1 MNNKIIN
8 LVIPLQQHFFTTFLC
23 WVMEGVE
30 CTYIAQVKQRM
41 SSLGV
46 SDSDLARFQDEIDDA
61 DHDLES
67 IKEDISD
74 REQSMLVDFFRDECE
89 GGEIIYDILFD
100 ILTDDKY
107 GFQQKQ
113 YHFPDIY
120 VKPANIIQK
129 QDIFIYIDNETL
141 HLVFGYIHQLEQ
153 LFSRRN
159 SDYHFMP
166 HSLIH
171 ICIVFYFKTW
181 NTNDN
186 FYMFDDIKI
195 EIISVPL
202 PSPSPPELDDD
213 TGTVILNP
221 GLVIIPDEILINN
234 EYLENID
241 GITKILEYEY
251 SQRRLSRSYIDFWNE
266 FLEEERPTFKVI
278 ADDIHYNEGIF
289 YDYLM
294 EHPPNDLILH
304 GILPVLVKVVN
315 ELKYPILDSN
325 KEKRQ
330 KQIYTNIK
338 NFFEKQTPDFSKI
351 ISHNMPSLI
360 KTCVLFKANTTNN
373 YDFNTFDL
381 FVPLC
386 DIYDRIIFNSGN
398 KIKPMHITG
407 TEWKSLKNI
416 KGHFAAL
423 LDEKDYLALNTTMVD
438 FKHAKKASFFPR
450 LEFANGNN
458 KMLIN
463 DNLEAFQM
471 ISLSFML
478 FIKSFMC
485 ETGNCLE
492 KGNHIYKAPRQKGK
506 NRKKQ
511 NKNAPFVPIIKSLIE
526 IKSEKTVKN
535 NNNKSNGMVDDNDIF
550 FHNDNMPLQFDLCI
564 IPKENG
570 HKDFG
575 LITEHKEFEIC
586 CASYKTPTNKQEI
599 YKLYGQLIDVF
610 RKTIKAQK
618 NKSNIQEQVDK
629 KDKKPPKRRDDRYCI
644 VFDRHTEK
652 FYIYPPHIKN
662 GGGNITHRKS
672 IQTNKQEPNKS
683 DASVDKNKNNN
694 NNNNDIDNG
703 EEVDNEFSLISHE
716 YNDL

>member
-251 SQRRLSRSYIDFWNE
+251 SQRRLSRSYIDFWNA
-266 FLEEERPTFKVI
+266 FLEDEPEVATFKVI
-278 ADDIHYNEGIF
+278 AYDIRHNEGPF

-294 EHPPNDLILH
+294 EHPPNDR
-304 GILPVLVKVVN
+304 ILPVLQKVVDQI
-315 ELKYPILDSN
+315 KIPQLDSN
-325 KEKRQ
+325 KQKKRKEIYKGDIERFF
-330 KQIYTNIK
+330 KQ
-338 NFFEKQTPDFSKI
+338 QTPQYANVI
-351 ISHNMPSLI
+351 TVNVPTLI
-360 KTCVLFKANTTNN
+360 KTCVLFKTNTNDTN
-373 YDFNTFDL
+373 FNTFEL
-381 FVPLC
+381 FINMM

-610 RKTIKAQK
+610 RKTINAPKYK
-618 NKSNIQEQVDK
+618 FNTKY
-629 KDKKPPKRRDDRYCI
+629 PKRRDDRYCI
-644 VFDRHTEK
+644 VFDRHTET
-652 FYIYPPHIKN
+652 FYIYPPRIQN
-662 GGGNITHRKS
+662 GNGNIIHRKS
-672 IQTNKQEPNKS
+672 IGT
-683 DASVDKNKNNN
+683 VNNQ
-694 NNNNDIDNG
+694 
-703 EEVDNEFSLISHE
+703 FSLIPDK
-716 YNDL
+716 YNDLTNFYLTNKCIIPSKTSQNKYYGLNDWINN

>member
-294 EHPPNDLILH
+294 EHPPNDR
-304 GILPVLVKVVN
+304 ILPVVEKIVN
-315 ELKYPILDSN
+315 QLQHPILDST
-325 KEKRQ
+325 
-330 KQIYTNIK
+330 QICDKDVTEFFK
-338 NFFEKQTPDFSKI
+338 NELPDFWKGDISYRNNLIETCILMDKNSNNIFELFINI
-351 ISHNMPSLI
+351 I
-360 KTCVLFKANTTNN
+360 
-373 YDFNTFDL
+373 
-381 FVPLC
+381 
-386 DIYDRIIFNSGN
+386 DIYDRILFYKPKWKPFNITQSKSYN
-398 KIKPMHITG
+398 KNEEKH
-407 TEWKSLKNI
+407 
-416 KGHFAAL
+416 HFASKLCEKGCIL
-423 LDEKDYLALNTTMVD
+423 LNNT
-438 FKHAKKASFFPR
+438 
-450 LEFANGNN
+450 L
-458 KMLIN
+458 
-463 DNLEAFQM
+463 
-471 ISLSFML
+471 
-478 FIKSFMC
+478 
-485 ETGNCLE
+485 NCL
-492 KGNHIYKAPRQKGK
+492 K
-506 NRKKQ
+506 
-511 NKNAPFVPIIKSLIE
+511 
-526 IKSEKTVKN
+526 
-535 NNNKSNGMVDDNDIF
+535 
-550 FHNDNMPLQFDLCI
+550 
-564 IPKENG
+564 
-570 HKDFG
+570 
-575 LITEHKEFEIC
+575 
-586 CASYKTPTNKQEI
+586 
-599 YKLYGQLIDVF
+599 
-610 RKTIKAQK
+610 
-618 NKSNIQEQVDK
+618 
-629 KDKKPPKRRDDRYCI
+629 
-644 VFDRHTEK
+644 
-652 FYIYPPHIKN
+652 
-662 GGGNITHRKS
+662 
-672 IQTNKQEPNKS
+672 
-683 DASVDKNKNNN
+683 DKNKNSFFPKLENINN
-694 NNNNDIDNG
+694 NIIKINDSLRNYQ
-703 EEVDNEFSLISHE
+703 LIS
-716 YNDL
+716 